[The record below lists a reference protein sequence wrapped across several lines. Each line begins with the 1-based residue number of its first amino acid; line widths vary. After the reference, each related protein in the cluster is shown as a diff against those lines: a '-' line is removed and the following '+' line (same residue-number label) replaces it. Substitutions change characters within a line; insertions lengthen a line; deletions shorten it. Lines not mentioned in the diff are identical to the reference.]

1 DMYMGI
7 VATSAAVAPLLGLL
21 GTVSGMINTFKMM
34 TIFGSGDVSTV
45 SGGISEALITTELG
59 LIVAVPSLVIS
70 AILTRQIKT
79 YSHAMENF
87 AIKISKIN
95 F

>member
-1 DMYMGI
+1 
-7 VATSAAVAPLLGLL
+7 VAPLLGLL

-34 TIFGSGDVSTV
+34 TIFGSGDVNTV

-59 LIVAVPSLVIS
+59 LIVAVPALVIG
-70 AILTRQIKT
+70 AVLTRQIKT
-79 YSHAMENF
+79 YAHGMERF
-87 AIKISKIN
+87 AIKISKIA